1 MFTISQPP
9 LPAHSSPLYLPAAVD
24 ICMLPAEQGLCR
36 GYFPQYAFDSQTG
49 RCERFVFGGCGGNDN
64 RFNDEASCMKK
75 CGQKD
80 TGMLLHYT
88 KKLTNILVNTYI
100 GCVLSLGLDTS
111 ISTLA
116 FFESMCICI
125 SQVLTHSFCIVCDP
139 PSSRE

>member
-1 MFTISQPP
+1 MFTISPP
-9 LPAHSSPLYLPAAVD
+9 PSPAHSSPRYLPAAVD

-80 TGMLLHYT
+80 TGMHLHQPNI
-88 KKLTNILVNTYI
+88 LTNTLVYTHI
-100 GCVLSLGLDTS
+100 GCVLSSCFDNS
-111 ISTLA
+111 MPMIA
-116 FFESMCICI
+116 FF
-125 SQVLTHSFCIVCDP
+125 D
-139 PSSRE
+139 